1 VTYIPKAFAT
11 TADAAWAMIGRIAV
25 GHLVI
30 RASDGFDATF
40 LPILPDREAGVIH
53 MHVARTNPMWRAI
66 GPDGTDALL
75 IVTGVDGYVSPSWYP
90 SKADTG
96 EVVPTWNYEL
106 VHVRGRLTVHDDITA
121 VADIVR
127 ALTERHEARRADPW
141 SVDDAPP
148 GYLDR
153 MHRAIVGLE
162 LAVISIEGK
171 DKLSQ
176 NRTDADAA
184 GVARAL
190 DTAGTE
196 RDQLHAAA
204 VRAARSRA

>member
-1 VTYIPKAFAT
+1 MSYIPKAFAT
-11 TADAAWAMIGRIAV
+11 TADAAWAMIGRVGV
-25 GHLVI
+25 GHLVT
-30 RASDGFDATF
+30 RTSDGFDATF
-40 LPILPDREAGVIH
+40 LPILSDPDAGVIRV
-53 MHVARTNPMWRAI
+53 HVARANPMWRAV
-66 GPDGTDALL
+66 GPDGVDALL

-106 VHVRGRLTVHDDITA
+106 VHVRGRLTVHDDIHA

-127 ALTERHEARRADPW
+127 ALTERHETGRAHPW
-141 SVDDAPP
+141 SVDDAPA

-162 LAVISIEGK
+162 LAVVTIDGK

-184 GVARAL
+184 GVASAL
-190 DTAGTE
+190 DAAGTE
-196 RDQLHAAA
+196 RDQLHAVA
-204 VRAARSRA
+204 VRAARSRS